1 VDIREDTKLNAILGI
16 LRTIFVC
23 VVLTAGAM
31 YFSKDSNDLVLAPI
45 ENMLSKIKRI
55 AANPLEA
62 AQIEE
67 NENLIME
74 EIKMKEDT
82 TQAST
87 QPKEKK
93 KKKEETT
100 YETTI
105 LEKTIIKIGAL
116 LALGFGE
123 AGSEIIATN
132 MSKSTVSFFSILLFI
147 LLLNY

>member
-1 VDIREDTKLNAILGI
+1 MDIREDTKLNAILGI

-93 KKKEETT
+93 K
-100 YETTI
+100 
-105 LEKTIIKIGAL
+105 G
-116 LALGFGE
+116 
-123 AGSEIIATN
+123 
-132 MSKSTVSFFSILLFI
+132 
-147 LLLNY
+147 